1 MNENQIN
8 KIEEILRFG
17 KKMQGTKSDK
27 NSAILKQKLI
37 RNKIQ
42 TLDLHI

>member
-8 KIEEILRFG
+8 KIEETLRFEI
-17 KKMQGTKSDK
+17 KMQGTKSDK
-27 NSAILKQKLI
+27 NGAINKQKLI

-42 TLDLHI
+42 TSDLHI

>member
-8 KIEEILRFG
+8 KMEEILRFE

-27 NSAILKQKLI
+27 NSAIYKQKLI

-42 TLDLHI
+42 KLDLHI

>member
-8 KIEEILRFG
+8 KIEEILRFEI
-17 KKMQGTKSDK
+17 KMQGTKSDK
-27 NSAILKQKLI
+27 ISAIYKQKLI

-42 TLDLHI
+42 TIDLHI